1 MPSFGDFRESSTRL
15 MNQAKTKMGME
26 IEQKPS
32 EDSDVLEDLGEFCP
46 KLTFQQRVIGF
57 FSCFA
62 LGYLITF
69 TSFSYFIELMEGNP
83 VPFVLVYTIGNI
95 LALLSS
101 MFLCGPKRQLKNMF
115 DEKRNMTSTVYLSC
129 LGATLVVCFI
139 PFGTKLSVVKLL
151 VLVLLLMAQFCASI
165 WYSLSYIPLGRRT
178 ATRMFKNLIGEED
191 TSNPLNGSNNV

>member
-62 LGYLITF
+62 LGCKYCAIC
-69 TSFSYFIELMEGNP
+69 
-83 VPFVLVYTIGNI
+83 
-95 LALLSS
+95 LLR
-101 MFLCGPKRQLKNMF
+101 LWK
-115 DEKRNMTSTVYLSC
+115 
-129 LGATLVVCFI
+129 I
-139 PFGTKLSVVKLL
+139 KLF
-151 VLVLLLMAQFCASI
+151 LLLTNDLKCTHSHDSPDSI
-165 WYSLSYIPLGRRT
+165 
-178 ATRMFKNLIGEED
+178 NLYQ
-191 TSNPLNGSNNV
+191 S